1 MGREVDSGCLDL
13 VMDEFETMD
22 EFTGG
27 HTEQERGLFILL
39 YFEG

>member
-1 MGREVDSGCLDL
+1 MGREVDSECPDS
-13 VMDEFETMD
+13 VMDESMD